1 MWIPTGSPDQPFQN
15 TTYEQYQ
22 KFLHKGRSR
31 HHFDLNLTEEQREF
45 CTQLFRK
52 FDYDHDQNLS
62 RGEFKEVL
70 LHLKLHEK
78 VPEFKKDH
86 SSNSF
91 DTFCRN
97 AFDAF
102 DEDNDDL
109 MSITDFLL
117 VYQSLL
123 SSQYSEYMPS
133 VRSAKQAKERNQ
145 QMSKATKIA
154 EQAQREFELLS
165 LDEKAMLRIFR
176 LFDKDDSGCLDIAEI
191 KQIVR
196 EMGIPDYER
205 DNYTGFINR
214 NQRMVDQDA
223 SGEIEFEEFRLLLQ
237 SLVTCKVDRNYRQ
250 YILGQTG
257 PGGQKQSEK
266 KPDAKAKAK
275 GKKL

>member
-1 MWIPTGSPDQPFQN
+1 MWIPTSPEQPFPN
-15 TTYEQYQ
+15 TTYDQYQ
-22 KFLHKGRSR
+22 RFLHKPRAR
-31 HHFDLNLTEEQREF
+31 QEMTLTPEQQEF

-52 FDYDHDQNLS
+52 FDYDHDNSLS

-70 LHLKLHEK
+70 LHLRLHEK
-78 VPEFKKDH
+78 VPEFKQDRT
-86 SSNSF
+86 SF
-91 DTFCRN
+91 DTFCMN

-109 MSITDFLL
+109 LAVQDFYL
-117 VYQSLL
+117 VYQSMQ
-123 SSQYSEYMPS
+123 SQYAEVMPN
-133 VRSAKQAKERNQ
+133 VRSVKQAKERNQ

-176 LFDKDDSGCLDIAEI
+176 LFDKDNSGCLDIAEI

-205 DNYTGFINR
+205 DNYTGFIRR
-214 NQRMVDQDA
+214 NQGMVDQDA

-250 YILGQTG
+250 YILSKPTG
-257 PGGQKQSEK
+257 AGAGSSGL
-266 KPDAKAKAK
+266 DAKAKPKAK
-275 GKKL
+275 GKAKGF